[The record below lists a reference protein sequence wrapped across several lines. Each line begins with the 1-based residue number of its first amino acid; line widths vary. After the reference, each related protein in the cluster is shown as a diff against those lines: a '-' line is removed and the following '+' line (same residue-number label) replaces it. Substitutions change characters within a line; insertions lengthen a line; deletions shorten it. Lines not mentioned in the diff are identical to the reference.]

1 MLQEV
6 PRKKVA
12 CFDIDG
18 TIFRSSLL
26 IELVDVL
33 IEQGSFPVSAR
44 ERFAEAERD
53 WVDRRGTY
61 ERYIEAVVASF
72 MEQLPGLLVSD
83 LDRAGEVVI
92 ARNRDCVYRF
102 TRDLLGELK
111 RDGYFL
117 LAISHSP
124 KMVLDRFCRE
134 YGFDKVYGRRYVIGP
149 DERFTGEVLD
159 AALYANKANVLNRAC
174 EEEHLTLEGSV
185 GVGDTEGDIPMLS
198 FVAKPICF
206 NPNAAL
212 YAEARSRGWR
222 VVVERKDVVYE
233 MPNIQ
238 E

>member
-1 MLQEV
+1 MTEENKA
-6 PRKKVA
+6 RRVA

-44 ERFAEAERD
+44 ERFVESERD
-53 WVDRRGTY
+53 WVDRKGTY

-72 MEQLPGLLVSD
+72 MEHLPGLLVSD

-92 ARNRDCVYRF
+92 ARNRDRVYRF
-102 TRDLLGELK
+102 TRDLLRNLK

-124 KMVLDRFCRE
+124 KLILDKFCSE
-134 YGFDKVYGRRYVIGP
+134 YGFDKVYGRRYEIDDDG
-149 DERFTGEVLD
+149 RFTGAVLD
-159 AALYANKANVLNRAC
+159 EASCVNKANVLKRAV
-174 EEEHLTLEGSV
+174 EKEGLTLSGSV
-185 GVGDTEGDIPMLS
+185 GVGDTEGDIPMLEL
-198 FVAKPICF
+198 VAQPICF
-206 NPNAAL
+206 NPNASLHQA
-212 YAEARSRGWR
+212 AKERGWR

-233 MPNIQ
+233 IS
-238 E
+238 